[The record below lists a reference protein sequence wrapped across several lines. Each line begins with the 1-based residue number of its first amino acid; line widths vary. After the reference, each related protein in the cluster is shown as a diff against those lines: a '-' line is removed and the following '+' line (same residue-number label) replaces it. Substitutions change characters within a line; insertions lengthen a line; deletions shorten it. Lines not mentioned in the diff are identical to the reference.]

1 MAEEK
6 KNTSVVSEEGD
17 VREIDYSSLASS
29 SSAVKD
35 EKKITTNKYLL
46 SLRRN
51 LIALKNHVSTIPFLM
66 TVATMVFVLF
76 SLHAHNMACDL
87 AVESSLGILL
97 FVDMLVAIL
106 SVLCY
111 LNVQG
116 KHTEKKKVIM
126 FSVFYYVLMVLQ
138 LVIEYRITHE
148 YTVELGIANG
158 GVTSATGVANL
169 TDSRRLFNIHI
180 VLIYISMALA
190 AIAPI
195 VQPFTKKIHF

>member
-17 VREIDYSSLASS
+17 VREIDYTSLASS
-29 SSAVKD
+29 SLD
-35 EKKITTNKYLL
+35 EESKITTNKFLL

-51 LIALKNHVSTIPFLM
+51 LISLKNHVSTIPFLM
-66 TVATMVFVLF
+66 VIATMVFVTF
-76 SLHAHNMACDL
+76 SSHANNQAASVSL
-87 AVESSLGILL
+87 ESASGILL
-97 FVDMLVAIL
+97 FCDTLAAIL

-126 FSVFYYVLMVLQ
+126 FSVFFYVLMVVQ
-138 LVIEYRITHE
+138 LVIEYHLVHE
-148 YTVELGIANG
+148 YTVEMQVANG
-158 GVTSATGVANL
+158 GVTSETGVAFL